1 MDEPRVLKRFPRNEG
16 CSECRAKKWYVE
28 NGFRYCQNGHRVQSW
43 VEFDATEEDV
53 RGLGQVTRRKKSDAE
68 RYGPR
73 RRLVG
78 AAART
83 LFLECLQII
92 LRRQVAWLIQEEK
105 HPAELESVVK
115 DLWDLRVR
123 GCPREEDD
131 DDKRDVKFHSSQDDL
146 SAPDENGDFTGKEE
160 SWDPSTGSKW
170 PIPSVVE
177 TLVLCYFACLL
188 LRVPTTL
195 GDIRNWAN
203 GGRMPYKKAVLRP
216 PPSTALS
223 RFTHTDTLDL
233 VSRPPQSR
241 PLQAA
246 HYGIPVP
253 DGPGADRAGFG
264 RAALEST

>member
-28 NGFRYCQNGHRVQSW
+28 NGFRYCQNGHRVQAW

-68 RYGPR
+68 RSGPR
-73 RRLVG
+73 KRLAG
-78 AAART
+78 ATART

-92 LRRQVAWLIQEEK
+92 LRKQVAWLTQEEN

-123 GCPREEDD
+123 GCPRDEDD
-131 DDKRDVKFHSSQDDL
+131 DEKRDAKFHSSQDDL
-146 SAPDENGDFTGKEE
+146 SSPDEDEGFTGKEE
-160 SWDPSTGSKW
+160 SWDSSTGSKW

-177 TLVLCYFACLL
+177 TLVLCYLACLL
-188 LRVPTTL
+188 LRIPTTL

-203 GGRMPYKKAVLRP
+203 GGRMPYKKAVCFSSNLLLCVA
-216 PPSTALS
+216 SHILIHLT
-223 RFTHTDTLDL
+223 
-233 VSRPPQSR
+233 
-241 PLQAA
+241 
-246 HYGIPVP
+246 
-253 DGPGADRAGFG
+253 
-264 RAALEST
+264 

>member
-1 MDEPRVLKRFPRNEG
+1 MDESRILKRFPRNER

-68 RYGPR
+68 QFGPR
-73 RRLVG
+73 RRLAG

-92 LRRQVAWLIQEEK
+92 LRKQVAWLTKEEN

-131 DDKRDVKFHSSQDDL
+131 DKRDVKFHSSQDDL
-146 SAPDENGDFTGKEE
+146 STPDENGGFTGKEQ
-160 SWDPSTGSKW
+160 SWDSSTGSKW

-177 TLVLCYFACLL
+177 TLVLCYLACLL
-188 LRVPTTL
+188 LRIPTTL

-203 GGRMPYKKAVLRP
+203 GGRMPYKKAVRVLP
-216 PPSTALS
+216 QPFALF
-223 RFTHTDTLDL
+223 RFVHTDTLGL
-233 VSRPPQSR
+233 VSRPSESR

-246 HYGIPVP
+246 DHGIPVS
-253 DGPGADRAGFG
+253 DGAGADGAGFG
-264 RAALEST
+264 RAAL